1 MTHACTP
8 ELKALAR
15 ELAADTDAWAPHVR
29 HDPAERQ
36 FHLLHEDAVST
47 VWLVCWLPGQD
58 TGFHDHDGSAGA
70 VQVVRG
76 CVREDRLTIGGA
88 PRSRLAHEGDL
99 LCFGGVDIHRVVGA
113 GDGPAVTVHAYA
125 PRLRGM
131 GAYEVDRHGVLR
143 RHWIAE
149 DVGLAPVAAA

>member
-1 MTHACTP
+1 
-8 ELKALAR
+8 
-15 ELAADTDAWAPHVR
+15 
-29 HDPAERQ
+29 
-36 FHLLHEDAVST
+36 
-47 VWLVCWLPGQD
+47 
-58 TGFHDHDGSAGA
+58 

-76 CVREDRLTIGGA
+76 CVREDRLTIAGP
-88 PRSRLAHEGDL
+88 PRSRLARVGDL
-99 LCFGGVDIHRVVGA
+99 LCFAGADIHRVTGA

-149 DVGLAPVAAA
+149 DVELAPVGVA